1 MSGFSNF
8 VCLNRFEMETKAMLH
23 RDSSRSRREEQQ
35 RWDTAEQHDKER
47 IDREWQQ
54 AKRELE
60 ADDLLDHIADNPS
73 GNCCTVCVWV
83 VMLSSDFHMKK

>member
-1 MSGFSNF
+1 
-8 VCLNRFEMETKAMLH
+8 METKAMLH

-35 RWDTAEQHDKER
+35 RWDTTEQHDKER

-60 ADDLLDHIADNPS
+60 ADDLLDQIADNPS
-73 GNCCTVCVWV
+73 GNCHLFFYRLVCRIV
-83 VMLSSDFHMKK
+83 DY